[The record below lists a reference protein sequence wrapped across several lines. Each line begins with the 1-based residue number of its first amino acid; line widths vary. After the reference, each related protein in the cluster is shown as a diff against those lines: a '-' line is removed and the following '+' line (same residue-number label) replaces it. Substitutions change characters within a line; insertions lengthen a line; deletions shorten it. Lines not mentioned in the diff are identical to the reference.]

1 MYFKQEFTEIII
13 ELSIICYFFVVVF
26 FSQSL
31 KNPDRNVPRAGT
43 DLQILSWSGIAGV
56 HG

>member
-31 KNPDRNVPRAGT
+31 KNPDRNVPHAGT